1 MTATNEM
8 DALYFSTFEQVKSDE
23 FDFIVIGAGAYGS
36 SFAHRLL
43 QLDSKAKILIVEK
56 GNYLIPD
63 HIQNIPPTYINLNTT
78 TGIRPWVYKGTPN
91 LNFMPQIPYVG
102 GRALFW
108 NAWTP
113 QPDQTEMPDWPE
125 EAIDRLNSQ
134 WYETGEYMGRR
145 YSLKTPG
152 NQNDSL
158 QATMRER
165 LFSQIANISG
175 ASPQQSPSGLDSAM
189 ATGQGVPPEE
199 WAKFS
204 PISVLVSDI
213 QAYPTRL
220 KVVINAEV
228 EKLIEKDNR
237 ISEIQTVA
245 GTLKVGK
252 ANVILACNTLEA
264 GFILT
269 RSFPKDP
276 LAGKNLCGHIRSW
289 LAARVPA
296 DAVPGLTNQLQAVAY
311 YVSGKDKTTNR
322 LMHTH
327 VSVVHN
333 PTPRESLDVLYRILP
348 DASTPEAVKTYQDP
362 KYVVFML
369 HSMGEFL
376 GEPSAKSW
384 NYVTTTSNGES
395 EVSIQMRPTDERFWD
410 AMDKMTYDVMKALVG
425 NAPIEYQ
432 HNQSDGSFTWEPEP
446 PASIRN
452 QGLVHEA
459 GTLWMGD
466 DAKTSVTRPDGRMHQ
481 FTNIYGLGSMLFPR
495 PGSWNPTLTGV
506 AQSFALAAQLAN
518 NLNATPNEKKL
529 LHPRLA
535 VPV

>member
-1 MTATNEM
+1 MTDRNEI
-8 DALYFSTFEQVKSDE
+8 DTLYFSTFDQIKNDQ
-23 FDFIVIGAGAYGS
+23 FDFIVIGAGAYGT

-43 QLDSKAKILIVEK
+43 QLDAKAKILIIEK
-56 GNYLIPD
+56 GNFLIPD

-78 TGIRPWVYKGTPN
+78 VGTRPWLYKGTPN
-91 LNFMPQIPYVG
+91 LNFMPQIPYIG

-113 QPDQTEMPDWPE
+113 QPDRTEMPDWPDD
-125 EAIDRLNSQ
+125 AIERLNRE

-145 YSLKTPG
+145 YTLKTPG
-152 NQNDSL
+152 NDNDSL
-158 QATMRER
+158 QVTMRNR
-165 LFSQIANISG
+165 LFSQIANIQG
-175 ASPQQSPSGLDSAM
+175 ADPQQSPSELDSAM

-204 PISVLVSDI
+204 PISVLVGDV

-220 KVVINAEV
+220 KVAVNAEV
-228 EKLIEKDNR
+228 EKLIEKDGA

-245 GTLKVGK
+245 GNLNVGK
-252 ANVILACNTLEA
+252 ATVILACNTLEA

-276 LAGKNLCGHIRSW
+276 LVGKNLCGHIRSW

-296 DAVPGLTNQLQAVAY
+296 TAVPGLTNQLQAVAY
-311 YVSGKDKTTNR
+311 YLSGEDKETGR

-327 VSVVHN
+327 ISVIHN
-333 PTPRESLDVLYRILP
+333 PTPKESMDVLYRILP
-348 DASTPEAVKTYQDP
+348 DASTPEAVETYQDP

-376 GEPSAKSW
+376 GERSAKSW
-384 NYVTTTSNGES
+384 NYVTTTAKEES
-395 EVSIQMRPTDERFWD
+395 EVCIEMKPTDEHFWD

-425 NAPIEYQ
+425 DAPIEYQ
-432 HNQSDGSFTWEPEP
+432 HNLSDGSFTWKPQP

-466 DAKTSVTRPDGRMHQ
+466 DAKTSVTRHDGRMHHL
-481 FTNIYGLGSMLFPR
+481 NNVYGLGSMLFPR

-506 AQSFALAAQLAN
+506 AQSFALAAQLASK
-518 NLNATPNEKKL
+518 AHVSAPVA
-529 LHPRLA
+529 A
-535 VPV
+535 VR